1 MNDEAMTSMSPD
13 AAPGPSGCRRGGA
26 STLLGVVADLEE
38 FWPSR
43 RAHAFDQRC
52 R

>member
-1 MNDEAMTSMSPD
+1 MHDEAMTSMLPG
-13 AAPGPSGCRRGGA
+13 AALGPSGCRRGGA
-26 STLLGVVADLEE
+26 STLPGAVADLEE